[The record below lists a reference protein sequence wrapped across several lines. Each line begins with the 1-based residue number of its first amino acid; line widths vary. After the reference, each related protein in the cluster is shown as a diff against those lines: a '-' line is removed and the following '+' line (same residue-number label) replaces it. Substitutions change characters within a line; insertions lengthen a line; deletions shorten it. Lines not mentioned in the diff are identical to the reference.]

1 MIFPLT
7 RMRRYRKNE
16 TIRDMFR
23 KNRLFPED
31 LIYPLFL
38 VEGNNIENPVKSMPG
53 ISQFSVDKA
62 IAEIEELSKL
72 GLKSVI
78 LFGIPSEKDDMG
90 SGAYDA
96 NGIVQQGIREIK
108 AKFPELIVITDVC
121 MCEYTSHGHCGIIE
135 NNNVSNDRTLSYLAR
150 IAVSHA
156 QAGADIV
163 APSDMMDG
171 RIGVIR
177 EALDDAGFQDIILMS
192 YSAKYASAFYGPFR
206 DAAESAPQFG
216 DRQSYQ
222 MDPSGSFK
230 EALREGQ
237 LDLEEGADILM
248 VKPAMAYMDII
259 KLFEDNFDVP
269 VCCYNVSGEYSM
281 VKAAAENGWIDEKK
295 TVMELMLGFKRA
307 GADLIITYHTKD
319 ILKWMNLFNMK

>member
-1 MIFPLT
+1 MIFPIT
-7 RMRRYRKNE
+7 RMRRYRKNQS
-16 TIRDMFR
+16 IRDLFR
-23 KNRLFPED
+23 KTRVFPED

-38 VEGNNIENPVKSMPG
+38 VEGSNVDNPIKSMPG
-53 ISQFSVDKA
+53 ISQLSIDKA
-62 IAEIEELSKL
+62 LEEIDNLTAL

-78 LFGIPSEKDDMG
+78 LFGIPHIKDEMG
-90 SGAYDA
+90 SGAYDD
-96 NGIVQQGIREIK
+96 NGIVQKGIK
-108 AKFPELIVITDVC
+108 AIKSAFPDLIVVTDVC

-135 NNNVSNDRTLSYLAR
+135 NKEVANDPTLSYLAKT
-150 IAVSHA
+150 AVSHA
-156 QAGADIV
+156 RAGADIV

-177 EALDDAGFQDIILMS
+177 EALDDSGFQDVILMS

-222 MDPSGSFK
+222 MDPASSFK
-230 EALREGQ
+230 EALREGE
-237 LDLEEGADILM
+237 LDMEEGADILM

-259 KLFEDNFDVP
+259 KIFEENFDCP
-269 VCCYNVSGEYSM
+269 ICCYNVSGEYSM
-281 VKAAAENGWIDEKK
+281 VKAAAEKGWIDEKK

-319 ILKWMNLFNMK
+319 ILKWMKD